1 MAFVAL
7 QLTNGYIFCLF
18 VCFKSFTFFK
28 CIPTSECA
36 PWFYD
41 STQNISVSP
50 HQRKSV
56 PLSPIFPH
64 LRLLK
69 DSRLSCV
76 TAWSRDKYSCQHNY
90 LSTIYSPAS
99 GWNNQLPM
107 DNFRHVMLQTALF
120 FSLRRTR
127 GAVGTTHRRISG
139 TWSLSLKICPKK
151 KRKSMSV
158 FKESLTLVPL
168 AASQSS
174 GTVITQLAAHREKK
188 KKPRQTVDFNI

>member
-1 MAFVAL
+1 M
-7 QLTNGYIFCLF
+7 F
-18 VCFKSFTFFK
+18 VCFNSFTFFK
-28 CIPTSECA
+28 CIPSSECA

-50 HQRKSV
+50 HQRRSV
-56 PLSPIFPH
+56 PSCPIFPH
-64 LRLLK
+64 LRPLK

-76 TAWSRDKYSCQHNY
+76 TARSRDKYSCLHNY
-90 LSTIYSPAS
+90 LSTSYSPAS

-107 DNFRHVMLQTALF
+107 DNFRHVTLQTALF

-127 GAVGTTHRRISG
+127 GAVGTTQRRISG
-139 TWSLSLKICPKK
+139 TWSLSLKICPKKK

-188 KKPRQTVDFNI
+188 KRNRGRR

>member
-7 QLTNGYIFCLF
+7 QLTNGYVFCLF
-18 VCFKSFTFFK
+18 VCFKSFTFLK

-36 PWFYD
+36 PWD
-41 STQNISVSP
+41 A
-50 HQRKSV
+50 
-56 PLSPIFPH
+56 
-64 LRLLK
+64 
-69 DSRLSCV
+69 RLSCV

-99 GWNNQLPM
+99 GSNNQLPM
-107 DNFRHVMLQTALF
+107 DNFRHVTLQTALF

-127 GAVGTTHRRISG
+127 GAVGTTQRRISG
-139 TWSLSLKICPKK
+139 TWSLSLKICQKK